1 MPTVKNLTVAEDLD
15 SEGVEPG
22 LDSEVN
28 LLSFQSRIRFWSPA
42 QQEREQSRWE
52 RPIDRSLAAKPQVS

>member
-28 LLSFQSRIRFWSPA
+28 LLSFRFRGSFCVGRGGEAFALGEPG
-42 QQEREQSRWE
+42 
-52 RPIDRSLAAKPQVS
+52 SLGRGVP